1 MNLIFEKADNRVYDY
16 IAYLDDIEIGEAEDN
31 VGGPGS
37 EFLIFCNNK
46 IFKFSEVYNIADF
59 FKEDIFILSLPINFE
74 QFTNLNWIDKKLSYL
89 SFEINGKIIFELMPN
104 FVKWD
109 RPYNVIDFLEK
120 LKLILIPYGFLAEFK
135 NNNHFL
141 EYGFEISCNLNL
153 DQKIDNEYER
163 FLFVIDREVK
173 NIFENPALVDKNSIS
188 NKYSFPQEIRQA
200 CEQYLIYFSKFLE
213 DYGIEISSALE
224 SKDDDTFFTIMPK
237 NANEALSNI
246 RNLLN
251 FYLSLPDLQNLEII
265 TKDYN
270 DVSVQQL
277 LSNIYH
283 LKSQLFLA
291 HAIIESKNATIES
304 LKFSNFQKQTYIE
317 KDLKNEEKT
326 LDGLITIQEF
336 EYGSFKF
343 NLPEVFRRL
352 KRKFTK

>member
-1 MNLIFEKADNRVYDY
+1 
-16 IAYLDDIEIGEAEDN
+16 
-31 VGGPGS
+31 
-37 EFLIFCNNK
+37 
-46 IFKFSEVYNIADF
+46 
-59 FKEDIFILSLPINFE
+59 
-74 QFTNLNWIDKKLSYL
+74 
-89 SFEINGKIIFELMPN
+89 MPN